1 MVDGIGVTFGEA
13 VAECDGDGVDGTR
26 PQPLR
31 GDTDED
37 GMKEILDAWGEPIVF
52 LRWAPGYVTNPWD
65 ATRASMLASASLILS
80 RNDSALNPPKTTEW
94 GAPIRA
100 HASIAI
106 GSSGTIP
113 R

>member
-1 MVDGIGVTFGEA
+1 MLGHCTTAASALSFSGTTAPRRQAPSAVINTF
-13 VAECDGDGVDGTR
+13 
-26 PQPLR
+26 
-31 GDTDED
+31 
-37 GMKEILDAWGEPIVF
+37 
-52 LRWAPGYVTNPWD
+52 
-65 ATRASMLASASLILS
+65 ASASLIRS
-80 RNDSALNPPKTTEW
+80 RSASALNPPKTTEC

>member
-1 MVDGIGVTFGEA
+1 MT
-13 VAECDGDGVDGTR
+13 C
-26 PQPLR
+26 
-31 GDTDED
+31 
-37 GMKEILDAWGEPIVF
+37 
-52 LRWAPGYVTNPWD
+52 
-65 ATRASMLASASLILS
+65 SMLGHSATAASALSFNGTIAPRRHAPSAVMSTLACASLIRS
-80 RNDSALNPPKTTEW
+80 RSDSALNPPNTTEC

>member
-1 MVDGIGVTFGEA
+1 MSLPGVNACSFSHRRSVITLSMLGHSATASSAFAFSGTICPRRQAPSA
-13 VAECDGDGVDGTR
+13 VMST
-26 PQPLR
+26 
-31 GDTDED
+31 
-37 GMKEILDAWGEPIVF
+37 
-52 LRWAPGYVTNPWD
+52 
-65 ATRASMLASASLILS
+65 LASASLILS
-80 RNDSALNPPKTTEW
+80 RRESALKPPNTTEC